1 MNLSRRKL
9 RQLLLRE
16 FRLINERV
24 EDDLGH
30 PNPKGEEAAE
40 ILKLIAT
47 AINSLKSGMTADGA
61 NKKAVEEAL
70 KALEEIPNSH
80 LQFFGPV
87 A

>member
-47 AINSLKSGMTADGA
+47 AINSLKSGMTADGS
-61 NKKAVEEAL
+61 KSLVPSKAV
-70 KALEEIPNSH
+70 
-80 LQFFGPV
+80 GPQ
-87 A
+87 